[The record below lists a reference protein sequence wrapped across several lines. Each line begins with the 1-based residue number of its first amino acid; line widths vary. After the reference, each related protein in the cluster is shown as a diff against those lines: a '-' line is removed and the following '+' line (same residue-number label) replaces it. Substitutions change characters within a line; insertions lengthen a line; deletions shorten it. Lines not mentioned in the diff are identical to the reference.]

1 MSFMVVN
8 AMWFR
13 TQDNSTSDFNL
24 GLISFSYSQ
33 IGISFM
39 SVVLTFPINVMWL
52 LFFRKAK
59 RKSKLSQVKF
69 GKYVIM
75 HDEILI

>member
-13 TQDNSTSDFNL
+13 TQDSSTSDFNL
-24 GLISFSYSQ
+24 SLISFSYSQ
-33 IGISFM
+33 IGIGLM

-59 RKSKLSQVKF
+59 RKTTISQVIQDLCES
-69 GKYVIM
+69 VIV
-75 HDEILI
+75 